1 VAVMNLSL
9 MWASLPILWSGFV
22 LTVALAAVSIVGST
36 VLGLVV
42 AAMRTTHV
50 RLVRTVGRAYVEV
63 FRGSPIPITL
73 LFVYFGA
80 ALYLGYSVN
89 LFVAATVGLSIYHSA
104 FVAEIIRS
112 GIEAVPAGQHE
123 AAQILG
129 LKAHQTFRW
138 VVLPQTVKI
147 ALPPLIGQYI
157 SLIKDTSIA
166 SIIGLVELMKV
177 GQSIV
182 DRTSDPVTIY
192 LTVAV
197 FYFALCY
204 PLSVWVTRNQ
214 RKAIYQ

>member
-1 VAVMNLSL
+1 VNFSL
-9 MWASLPILWSGFV
+9 ISQSLPFLWSGFL
-22 LTVALAAVSIVGST
+22 LTLGLSAVSIAGST
-36 VLGLVV
+36 VLGVVV
-42 AAMRTTHV
+42 AALRTS
-50 RLVRTVGRAYVEV
+50 RLPLIPGFARAYVEL

-89 LFVAATVGLSIYHSA
+89 LFVAAAVGLSVYHSA

-129 LKAHQTFRW
+129 LKPLQTFSW

-147 ALPPLIGQYI
+147 ALPPLVGQYI
-157 SLIKDTSIA
+157 SLVKDTSIA

-182 DRTSDPVTIY
+182 DRTSDPVSIY
-192 LTVAV
+192 LIVAI
-197 FYFALCY
+197 FYFAICY
-204 PLSVWVTRNQ
+204 PPSVWVTRRQ
-214 RKAIYQ
+214 RKALAQ

>member
-1 VAVMNLSL
+1 MNFDLI
-9 MWASLPILWSGFV
+9 WHSLPFLWSGF
-22 LTVALAAVSIVGST
+22 LITLALAAVSIAGST
-36 VLGLVV
+36 LLGLAV
-42 AAMRTTHV
+42 AA
-50 RLVRTVGRAYVEV
+50 VRTSRLPVLPIVARAYVEI

-89 LFVAATVGLSIYHSA
+89 LFVAAAVGLSVYHSA

-112 GIEAVPAGQHE
+112 GIEAVPVGQHE

-129 LKAHQTFRW
+129 LKPAQAFRW

-147 ALPPLIGQYI
+147 VLPPMVGQYI

-166 SIIGLVELMKV
+166 SIIGLAEMMKV

-182 DRTSDPVTIY
+182 DRTSDPVSVY

-197 FYFALCY
+197 LYFVVCY
-204 PLSVWVTRNQ
+204 PLSVWVTRTQ
-214 RKAIYQ
+214 RKAI

>member
-1 VAVMNLSL
+1 MNISL
-9 MWASLPILWSGFV
+9 ISQSLPFLWSGFL
-22 LTVALAAVSIVGST
+22 LTLGLSAVSIVGST
-36 VLGLVV
+36 ALGVVV
-42 AAMRTTHV
+42 AALRTSRIPV
-50 RLVRTVGRAYVEV
+50 IPGFARAYVEL

-89 LFVAATVGLSIYHSA
+89 LFVAAAVGLSVYHSA

-129 LKAHQTFRW
+129 LKPIQTFSW

-147 ALPPLIGQYI
+147 ALPPLVGQYI
-157 SLIKDTSIA
+157 SLVKDTSIA

-182 DRTSDPVTIY
+182 DRTSDPVSIY
-192 LTVAV
+192 LIVAV
-197 FYFALCY
+197 FYFAICY
-204 PLSVWVTRNQ
+204 PPSVWVTRRQ
-214 RKAIYQ
+214 RKALAQ

>member
-1 VAVMNLSL
+1 MIGYAPA
-9 MWASLPILWSGFV
+9 AS
-22 LTVALAAVSIVGST
+22 LAAVSIAGST
-36 VLGLVV
+36 LLGLAV
-42 AAMRTTHV
+42 AA
-50 RLVRTVGRAYVEV
+50 VRTSRLPVLPLVARGYVEI

-89 LFVAATVGLSIYHSA
+89 LFVAAAVGLSVSHSA

-112 GIEAVPAGQHE
+112 GIEAVPVGQHE

-129 LKAHQTFRW
+129 LKPAQTFRW

-147 ALPPLIGQYI
+147 VLPPMVGQYI

-166 SIIGLVELMKV
+166 SIIGLAEMMKV

-182 DRTSDPVTIY
+182 DRTSDPVSIY
-192 LTVAV
+192 LAVAV
-197 FYFALCY
+197 FYFIVCY
-204 PLSVWVTRNQ
+204 PLSVWVTRTQ
-214 RKAIYQ
+214 RKAI

>member
-1 VAVMNLSL
+1 MSFSL
-9 MWASLPILWSGFV
+9 ILQSLPFLWTGFL
-22 LTVALAAVSIVGST
+22 LTLALSAVSILGST
-36 VLGLVV
+36 ALGLVV
-42 AAMRTTHV
+42 AGLRTSRIPV
-50 RLVRTVGRAYVEV
+50 IPGVARAYVEI

-89 LFVAATVGLSIYHSA
+89 LFVAAAVRLSIYHSA

-129 LKAHQTFRW
+129 LKPAQAFRW

-147 ALPPLIGQYI
+147 VLPPLVGQYI

-177 GQSIV
+177 GQSVV
-182 DRTSDPVTIY
+182 DRTSDPVSIY

-197 FYFALCY
+197 FYFVLCY
-204 PLSVWVTRNQ
+204 PPSVWVTRKQ
-214 RKAIYQ
+214 RKAFAQ

>member
-1 VAVMNLSL
+1 MNFTLI
-9 MWASLPILWSGFV
+9 WQSLPFLWNGFL
-22 LTVALAAVSIVGST
+22 LTLALAAVSIAGST
-36 VLGLVV
+36 LLGLVV
-42 AAMRTTHV
+42 AA
-50 RLVRTVGRAYVEV
+50 VRTSRIPVVPALARAYVEV

-89 LFVAATVGLSIYHSA
+89 LFVAAAVGLSVYHSA

-112 GIEAVPAGQHE
+112 GIEAVPVGQHE

-129 LKAHQTFRW
+129 LKPAQTFRW
-138 VVLPQTVKI
+138 VVLPQTLKI
-147 ALPPLIGQYI
+147 ALPPLVGQYI

-182 DRTSDPVTIY
+182 DRTSDPVSIY

-204 PLSVWVTRNQ
+204 PLSVWVTRRQ
-214 RKAIYQ
+214 RKAF

>member
-1 VAVMNLSL
+1 MNLGL
-9 MWASLPILWSGFV
+9 IWQSLPFLWSGFV
-22 LTVALAAVSIVGST
+22 VTLALAAVSIGGST
-36 VLGLVV
+36 LLGLAV
-42 AAMRTTHV
+42 AA
-50 RLVRTVGRAYVEV
+50 VRTSRVPVLPALARIYVEI

-89 LFVAATVGLSIYHSA
+89 LFIAAAAGLSVYHSA

-112 GIEAVPAGQHE
+112 GIEAVPVGQHE

-129 LKAHQTFRW
+129 LKPAQAFRW

-147 ALPPLIGQYI
+147 VLPPMVGQYI

-166 SIIGLVELMKV
+166 SIIGLAEMMKV

-182 DRTSDPVTIY
+182 DRTSDPVSIY

-197 FYFALCY
+197 LYFIVCY
-204 PLSVWVTRNQ
+204 PLSVWVTRTQ
-214 RKAIYQ
+214 RKAI

>member
-1 VAVMNLSL
+1 VNLSL
-9 MWASLPILWSGFV
+9 ILQSLPFLWSGFL
-22 LTVALAAVSIVGST
+22 LTLALSAASIVGST
-36 VLGLVV
+36 AMGLVV
-42 AAMRTTHV
+42 AALRTS
-50 RLVRTVGRAYVEV
+50 RIPLIPGFARAYVEI

-89 LFVAATVGLSIYHSA
+89 LFVAAAVGLSIYHSA

-129 LKAHQTFRW
+129 LKPLQTLRW

-147 ALPPLIGQYI
+147 ALPPLVGQYI
-157 SLIKDTSIA
+157 SLVKDTSIA

-182 DRTSDPVTIY
+182 DRTGDPVSIY
-192 LTVAV
+192 LIIAV

-204 PLSVWVTRNQ
+204 PPSVWVTRKQ
-214 RKAIYQ
+214 RKALAQ

>member
-1 VAVMNLSL
+1 MNFSL
-9 MWASLPILWSGFV
+9 ISQSLPFLWSGFL
-22 LTVALAAVSIVGST
+22 LTLGLSAVSIAGST
-36 VLGLVV
+36 VLGVVV
-42 AAMRTTHV
+42 AALRTS
-50 RLVRTVGRAYVEV
+50 RLPLIPGFARAYVEL

-89 LFVAATVGLSIYHSA
+89 LFVAAAVGLSVYHSA

-129 LKAHQTFRW
+129 LKPLQTFSW

-147 ALPPLIGQYI
+147 ALPPLVGQYI
-157 SLIKDTSIA
+157 SLVKDTSIA

-182 DRTSDPVTIY
+182 DRTSDPVSIY
-192 LTVAV
+192 LIVAV
-197 FYFALCY
+197 FYFAICY
-204 PLSVWVTRNQ
+204 PPSVWVTRRQ
-214 RKAIYQ
+214 RKALAQ

>member
-1 VAVMNLSL
+1 VNFSL
-9 MWASLPILWSGFV
+9 ISQSLPFLWSGFL
-22 LTVALAAVSIVGST
+22 LTLGLSAVSIAGST
-36 VLGLVV
+36 VLGVVV
-42 AAMRTTHV
+42 AALRTS
-50 RLVRTVGRAYVEV
+50 RLPLIPGFARAYVEL

-89 LFVAATVGLSIYHSA
+89 LFVAAAVGLSVYHSA

-129 LKAHQTFRW
+129 LKPLQTFSW

-147 ALPPLIGQYI
+147 ALPPLVGQYI
-157 SLIKDTSIA
+157 SLVKDTSIA

-182 DRTSDPVTIY
+182 DRTSDPVSIY
-192 LTVAV
+192 LIVAV
-197 FYFALCY
+197 FYFAICY
-204 PLSVWVTRNQ
+204 PLSVWVTRRQ
-214 RKAIYQ
+214 RKALAQ

>member
-1 VAVMNLSL
+1 MNFGLI
-9 MWASLPILWSGFV
+9 WQSLPFLWSGFLV
-22 LTVALAAVSIVGST
+22 TLALAAVSIVGST
-36 VLGLVV
+36 LLGLGV
-42 AAMRTTHV
+42 AA
-50 RLVRTVGRAYVEV
+50 VRTSRLPVLPTIARAYVEI

-89 LFVAATVGLSIYHSA
+89 LFVAAAVGLSVYHSA

-112 GIEAVPAGQHE
+112 GIEAVPIGQHE

-129 LKAHQTFRW
+129 LKPAQAFRW

-147 ALPPLIGQYI
+147 VLPPMVGQYI

-166 SIIGLVELMKV
+166 SIIGLAEMMKV

-182 DRTSDPVTIY
+182 DRTSDPVSIY
-192 LTVAV
+192 LAIAV
-197 FYFALCY
+197 FYFIVCY
-204 PLSVWVTRNQ
+204 PLSVWVTRTQ
-214 RKAIYQ
+214 RKAI

>member
-1 VAVMNLSL
+1 MNFSL
-9 MWASLPILWSGFV
+9 ILQSLPFLWTGFL
-22 LTVALAAVSIVGST
+22 LTLALSAVSILGST
-36 VLGLVV
+36 ALGLVV
-42 AAMRTTHV
+42 AGLRTSRIPLIPGV
-50 RLVRTVGRAYVEV
+50 ARAYVEI

-89 LFVAATVGLSIYHSA
+89 LFVAAAVGLSIYHSA

-129 LKAHQTFRW
+129 LKPLQTFNW
-138 VVLPQTVKI
+138 VVLPQTLKI
-147 ALPPLIGQYI
+147 VLPPLVGQYI

-177 GQSIV
+177 GQSVV
-182 DRTSDPVTIY
+182 DRTSDPVSIY

-197 FYFALCY
+197 FYFVLCY
-204 PLSVWVTRNQ
+204 PPSVWVTRKQ
-214 RKAIYQ
+214 RKAFAQ

>member
-1 VAVMNLSL
+1 MNLSL
-9 MWASLPILWSGFV
+9 VTQSLPFLWSGFV
-22 LTVALAAVSIVGST
+22 LTLGLSAVSIVGST
-36 VLGLVV
+36 VLGLAV
-42 AAMRTTHV
+42 AALRTS
-50 RLVRTVGRAYVEV
+50 RIPLIPGFARAYVEL

-89 LFVAATVGLSIYHSA
+89 LFVAAAVGLSVYHSA

-129 LKAHQTFRW
+129 LKPHQTFSW
-138 VVLPQTVKI
+138 VVLPQTVRI
-147 ALPPLIGQYI
+147 ALPPLVGQYI
-157 SLIKDTSIA
+157 SLVKDTSIA

-182 DRTSDPVTIY
+182 DRTGDPVSIY

-197 FYFALCY
+197 FYFAICY
-204 PLSVWVTRNQ
+204 PPSVWVTRRQ
-214 RKAIYQ
+214 RKALAQ

>member
-1 VAVMNLSL
+1 MNFTLIL
-9 MWASLPILWSGFV
+9 QSLPFLWSGFL
-22 LTVALAAVSIVGST
+22 LTLALSAVSIVGST
-36 VLGLVV
+36 ALGLVV
-42 AAMRTTHV
+42 AALRTS
-50 RLVRTVGRAYVEV
+50 RIPLIRGLARTYVEI

-89 LFVAATVGLSIYHSA
+89 LFVAAAVGLSIYHSA

-129 LKAHQTFRW
+129 LTPMQTFSW

-147 ALPPLIGQYI
+147 ALPPLVGQYI

-182 DRTSDPVTIY
+182 DRTSDPVSIY
-192 LTVAV
+192 LIVAV
-197 FYFALCY
+197 CYFIVCY
-204 PLSVWVTRNQ
+204 PPSVWVTRRQ
-214 RKAIYQ
+214 RKALAQ

>member
-1 VAVMNLSL
+1 MNFSL
-9 MWASLPILWSGFV
+9 ISQSLPFLWSGFLLTLV
-22 LTVALAAVSIVGST
+22 LSAVSIAGST
-36 VLGLVV
+36 VLGVVV
-42 AAMRTTHV
+42 AALRTS
-50 RLVRTVGRAYVEV
+50 RLPLIPGFARAYVEL

-89 LFVAATVGLSIYHSA
+89 LFVAAAVGLSVYHSA

-129 LKAHQTFRW
+129 LKPLQTFSW

-147 ALPPLIGQYI
+147 ALPPLVGQYI
-157 SLIKDTSIA
+157 SLVKDTSIA

-182 DRTSDPVTIY
+182 DRTSDPVSIY
-192 LTVAV
+192 LIVAV
-197 FYFALCY
+197 FYFAICY
-204 PLSVWVTRNQ
+204 PPSVWVTRRQ
-214 RKAIYQ
+214 RKALAQ